1 MTLNR
6 CSICNSDPLIGT
18 ERGEQAMDGWAFGYV
33 RCPGCGDAVI
43 EHVPPALMLAGDQ
56 GLAELKHSV
65 SKTWNEKHK
74 AQLKRGR

>member
-1 MTLNR
+1 
-6 CSICNSDPLIGT
+6 
-18 ERGEQAMDGWAFGYV
+18 MDGWAFGYV